1 MPTPKVSDA
10 IAIILRAPVIH
21 LLLNS
26 TGTLINPLKHSA
38 ERSSTCVFYL
48 MHGYSGTEHMPFT
61 SHAEKLAA
69 PSIHQH
75 GKHTICALAAEQLFI
90 EISPYPNMEE
100 GDLVELFWDGCYVTS
115 QQLCKADIGL
125 PILLRVPESFIQNGT
140 ARLYYRVM
148 HIGSSPALST
158 QLKVFVKLDCPG
170 GQAVGEENQGLAPVT
185 IPEPIQRYGVNPS
198 QIKRGVPITIEPYRN
213 MATEDAI
220 TVLWGD
226 VRLDLPKLRMVDIG
240 KPVSV
245 FVPCEIIQEAGEDPK
260 LEVTYCIIDRVGNN
274 SRWAPARTLKVGANK
289 LYVNTA
295 PRELLC
301 AAETRPNWRN

>member
-1 MPTPKVSDA
+1 MPTFIKQYRHLDSPAKN
-10 IAIILRAPVIH
+10 RAERP
-21 LLLNS
+21 S
-26 TGTLINPLKHSA
+26 TGVI
-38 ERSSTCVFYL
+38 YL
-48 MHGYSGTEHMPFT
+48 MHSYSGTEHMPFT
-61 SHAEKLAA
+61 LHTDKLAA
-69 PSIHQH
+69 PRIHQH
-75 GKHTICALAAEQLFI
+75 EKHTICALAAEQLLI

-115 QQLCKADIGL
+115 QQLRKADIGL

-148 HIGSSPALST
+148 HIGSSPALSA
-158 QLKVFVKLDCPG
+158 QLKVLVKLDCPG
-170 GQAVGEENQGLAPVT
+170 GQALGEENQGLAPVT

-226 VRLDLPKLRMVDIG
+226 VRLDLPKLRMMDIG
-240 KPVSV
+240 KPLSV
-245 FVPCEIIQEAGEDPK
+245 FVPSEIIEEAGEDPK

-274 SRWAPARTLKVGANK
+274 SRWAPARTLKVGANE

-295 PRELLC
+295 PREVLR